1 MYFRPMNKTKAT
13 AAQIVKIKNHLLAGI
28 PAVRKSGNREMMREM
43 VMRIR
48 QLCGI
53 LEVRAQRMA

>member
-1 MYFRPMNKTKAT
+1 MNKTKAT
-13 AAQIVKIKNHLLAGI
+13 AAKIVKIKNHLLAGI